1 MNEEEIFCKNQRL
14 DIFWRRGAFGS
25 GMSGLVEGSEKKAP
39 QLMFS
44 QSFLF
49 FFCGFWWC
57 CTCFFCVFRSHH
69 RNPTIFLRWNPW
81 LDEFGRWAELES
93 RPRLDAG
100 KFPPVLCDF
109 VAQCLRRDDTKCLS
123 TKQKSPGR
131 WRFQDWDFG
140 ESTLY
145 TNKNWLIAPDI
156 PPKMVPLPPMII
168 GKFNGTWVYLQ

>member
-1 MNEEEIFCKNQRL
+1 MNQRL
-14 DIFWRRGAFGS
+14 D
-25 GMSGLVEGSEKKAP
+25 LKAP
-39 QLMFS
+39 ESSGVVCQLMFLRV
-44 QSFLF
+44 FWGLF
-49 FFCGFWWC
+49 VDFGDVAHV
-57 CTCFFCVFRSHH
+57 FFCVFRSHH
-69 RNPTIFLRWNPW
+69 RNPTIFPRWNPW

-109 VAQCLRRDDTKCLS
+109 VAQCLRRDDTKCLG

-145 TNKNWLIAPDI
+145 TNKNWLTAPDT
-156 PPKMVPLPPMII
+156 PPKMVPFLPESLENSMEHGCISNRI
-168 GKFNGTWVYLQ
+168 VFFQ

>member
-1 MNEEEIFCKNQRL
+1 MALWINDWILRRL
-14 DIFWRRGAFGS
+14 SLREWYVNWCFSEFS
-25 GMSGLVEGSEKKAP
+25 GGFLWILVML
-39 QLMFS
+39 LMF
-44 QSFLF
+44 
-49 FFCGFWWC
+49 
-57 CTCFFCVFRSHH
+57 FFCVFRSHH
-69 RNPTIFLRWNPW
+69 RNPTIFPRWNPW

-109 VAQCLRRDDTKCLS
+109 VAQCLRRDDTKCLG

-145 TNKNWLIAPDI
+145 TNKNWLTAPDT
-156 PPKMVPLPPMII
+156 PPKMVPFLPESLENSMEHGCISNRI
-168 GKFNGTWVYLQ
+168 VFFQ